1 MERSDLN
8 PELAETFL
16 RRLGKHLDYNINIM
30 DRDGV
35 IIASRDPLRV
45 GSFHEAAQ
53 RLIETGAEIE
63 TVEAGENLPAGVRPG
78 VNLPI
83 ELKGKAIGV
92 VGVTGD
98 PKVVAP
104 VAYAIKTSV
113 ESMAELELYKDKA
126 LQRSNRKNLL
136 INYLLFE
143 ETPARTLVEGLAT
156 KLGYDTHIP
165 RAPLLMGFPD
175 GTDASAALAA
185 IKRNGVHGP
194 GDFSWI
200 TPDGRI
206 LVFLTMAFGRTG
218 IVADY
223 EKSVERYVTDAEKAL
238 SQGTYHADS
247 TIKPGIRA
255 WAGTFQ
261 SDLAHYRAAYR
272 HVVWLAG
279 RFPDP
284 AEKILYFYPYANE
297 YLASQVPR
305 LDYVE
310 IFDSFI
316 DLLPADY
323 PEELKSTIDAL
334 LDSAFN
340 GKEAAHRL
348 GVHRNTLH
356 ARMEKLEQLVGMDL
370 RHDPKARELLGFLSR
385 YLEQRGNNHNYRT

>member
-1 MERSDLN
+1 MERTDLN

-30 DRDGV
+30 DRNGV

-53 RLIETGAEIE
+53 RLIETGADIG
-63 TVEAGENLPAGVRPG
+63 TVEPGDNLPVGVRPG

-83 ELKGKAIGV
+83 ELKGKTIGV

-104 VAYAIKTSV
+104 VGYAIKTSV
-113 ESMAELELYKDKA
+113 ESMVELELYKDRA
-126 LQRSNRKNLL
+126 HQRSDRKNLL

-143 ETPARTLVEGLAT
+143 ETPARNLLEGLAT
-156 KLGYDTHIP
+156 KLGYDTHLP
-165 RAPLLMGFPD
+165 RVPLLLAFRD
-175 GTDASAALAA
+175 GTDVPTALAT
-185 IKRNGVHGP
+185 IKQNGVHGP
-194 GDFSWI
+194 EDFSWI

-206 LVFLTMAFGRTG
+206 LVFLTVTFSG
-218 IVADY
+218 IGIIADF
-223 EKSVERYVTDAEKAL
+223 EKSVVRYVAAAEQAL
-238 SQGTYHADS
+238 SKGIPDADGT
-247 TIKPGIRA
+247 TKPDLRA

-272 HVVWLAG
+272 HVLWLAG
-279 RFPDP
+279 RFPVP
-284 AEKILYFYPYANE
+284 VEKILYFYPYADE
-297 YLASQVPR
+297 YLSSRVPR

-310 IFDSFI
+310 IFDSFLG
-316 DLLPADY
+316 LLPTEF

-348 GVHRNTLH
+348 GVHRNTLL
-356 ARMEKLEQLVGMDL
+356 ARIEKVRQLVGMDL
-370 RHDPKARELLGFLSR
+370 RRDPKAREFLGFLSR
-385 YLEQRGNNHNYRT
+385 YLEQRGNNHSYRA